1 METQIAIP
9 LQRARAGA
17 AATARGSLGLRA
29 WPLVSRALG
38 VSSAAPPLELVTGS
52 SGAIGPMPLAV
63 NAAAALLL
71 AAGAANASLAGYGWA
86 PALFYAAIAWLLA
99 PIATVLTL
107 PSVKRSDRI
116 AMVLIA
122 TIDLYLLRVIRGP
135 IVFLGH
141 DEYLH
146 WVTADH
152 IIERGR
158 LFDVN
163 VLFPVGPSFPGLEIV
178 TAQIAQMS
186 GLSVFAA
193 SAIVLAAA
201 RLLFVGCLFLIYERI
216 AGSAR
221 VAALGCLFYMGCST
235 FVFFDTN
242 FSYESLALP
251 LLTLALLIEVVA
263 RDLPFKRAVPYVLLF
278 ALAAL
283 ALAMT
288 HHITAFA
295 LAAILGAFVAVQIV
309 VGGVRSVSLQLAVTA
324 LISAVVPIVWSRAMG
339 NPGEAYLGPVFEDG
353 IGELMRM
360 LHFGSSGR
368 KLFTGDDGAVAPL
381 WQQTLLI
388 GSVLLTSLA
397 LAFGFFRTLSLARL
411 FEWLEAAAGMRAALA
426 RANPR
431 LVALTMLAIAY
442 PLSIVFRLTR
452 SGWEIGNRIGA
463 FSYLGVAIVLAV
475 LAAGVLQGASRSRL
489 RAAAIGAIA
498 TLLVLAG
505 IISSEGPRI
514 LVPSRYQVSADA
526 ASIEPMG
533 IETARWTETWL
544 GPQRHFVADRI
555 NSLLLSGF
563 GRQLVATT
571 LQQGY
576 DAGVVLVAKTFGQ
589 NERSLLKKVGIDYLL
604 ADLRLTT
611 ALPVVGSYFD
621 GGAADAMLGAPP
633 QPAALLKFNAED
645 GVGRVFDNGYEV
657 IYDVRAI
664 SGRR

>member
-1 METQIAIP
+1 
-9 LQRARAGA
+9 
-17 AATARGSLGLRA
+17 
-29 WPLVSRALG
+29 
-38 VSSAAPPLELVTGS
+38 
-52 SGAIGPMPLAV
+52 
-63 NAAAALLL
+63 
-71 AAGAANASLAGYGWA
+71 
-86 PALFYAAIAWLLA
+86 
-99 PIATVLTL
+99 
-107 PSVKRSDRI
+107 
-116 AMVLIA
+116 
-122 TIDLYLLRVIRGP
+122 
-135 IVFLGH
+135 
-141 DEYLH
+141 
-146 WVTADH
+146 
-152 IIERGR
+152 
-158 LFDVN
+158 
-163 VLFPVGPSFPGLEIV
+163 
-178 TAQIAQMS
+178 
-186 GLSVFAA
+186 
-193 SAIVLAAA
+193 
-201 RLLFVGCLFLIYERI
+201 
-216 AGSAR
+216 
-221 VAALGCLFYMGCST
+221 
-235 FVFFDTN
+235 
-242 FSYESLALP
+242 
-251 LLTLALLIEVVA
+251 
-263 RDLPFKRAVPYVLLF
+263 
-278 ALAAL
+278 
-283 ALAMT
+283 
-288 HHITAFA
+288 
-295 LAAILGAFVAVQIV
+295 
-309 VGGVRSVSLQLAVTA
+309 
-324 LISAVVPIVWSRAMG
+324 
-339 NPGEAYLGPVFEDG
+339 
-353 IGELMRM
+353 
-360 LHFGSSGR
+360 
-368 KLFTGDDGAVAPL
+368 
-381 WQQTLLI
+381 
-388 GSVLLTSLA
+388 
-397 LAFGFFRTLSLARL
+397 
-411 FEWLEAAAGMRAALA
+411 
-426 RANPR
+426 
-431 LVALTMLAIAY
+431 MLAIAY